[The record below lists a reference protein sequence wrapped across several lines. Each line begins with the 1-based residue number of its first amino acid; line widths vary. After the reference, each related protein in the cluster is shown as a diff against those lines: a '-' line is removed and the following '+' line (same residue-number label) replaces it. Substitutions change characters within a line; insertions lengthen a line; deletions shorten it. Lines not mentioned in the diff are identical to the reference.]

1 MGKPKKDLTNK
12 VFNRLTVLK
21 YVGSSKW
28 LCKCECG
35 KNAIISTANLNNGHT
50 KSCGCLSDESRIK
63 IGEQNKLKLRKYK
76 NLPYDKNQRI
86 IYSRWYNMFKRCN
99 KYKTYLEKKIKI
111 CKEWYSFENFYNW
124 AVDNGFKKELTLDRI
139 NNSGNY
145 EPNNCRWITQ
155 KEQCRNYSKNHL
167 VTYNGETHCLIEW
180 QEILGLSKS
189 KLRRLLCV

>member
-1 MGKPKKDLTNK
+1 
-12 VFNRLTVLK
+12 
-21 YVGSSKW
+21 
-28 LCKCECG
+28 
-35 KNAIISTANLNNGHT
+35 
-50 KSCGCLSDESRIK
+50 
-63 IGEQNKLKLRKYK
+63 
-76 NLPYDKNQRI
+76 
-86 IYSRWYNMFKRCN
+86 MFKRCN